1 MKKEQTNKNAED
13 DGAEKRVEDVA
24 EAVAESEA
32 CACETCEK
40 EAESSAEEKKPTE
53 EQVLRDKL
61 LRLHADFD
69 NYRKRVAR
77 DHSDIVKQSNADLI
91 ESLLPVLDHIGHAEA
106 MMEKSA
112 GEDAAPYLE
121 GFRMVKNELIKAL
134 DGYGLKP
141 IDVMG
146 AKFDANIHEALS
158 AMPSETVAPGEI
170 LFEVRRGY
178 TLNGRVLRAAQVIV
192 SADDVEEASPQEI
205 QVEEPSPQEMLDEE
219 VASEEAGE

>member
-13 DGAEKRVEDVA
+13 DGAEKRVDDVA
-24 EAVAESEA
+24 EATAESDVCAGEA
-32 CACETCEK
+32 CEE
-40 EAESSAEEKKPTE
+40 EPVVSAEEKKPSE
-53 EQVLRDKL
+53 EPILRDKL

-77 DHSDIVKQSNADLI
+77 DHSDMVKRSNADLI

-106 MMEKSA
+106 MMEKNA
-112 GEDAAPYLE
+112 GEEAAPYLE
-121 GFRMVKNELIKAL
+121 GFKMVKHELIKAL

-141 IDVMG
+141 IDVIG

-158 AMPSETVAPGEI
+158 SMPSETAGPGEI

-192 SADDVEEASPQEI
+192 SPDEVDAIPVPESPVQETT
-205 QVEEPSPQEMLDEE
+205 
-219 VASEEAGE
+219 SEETGE